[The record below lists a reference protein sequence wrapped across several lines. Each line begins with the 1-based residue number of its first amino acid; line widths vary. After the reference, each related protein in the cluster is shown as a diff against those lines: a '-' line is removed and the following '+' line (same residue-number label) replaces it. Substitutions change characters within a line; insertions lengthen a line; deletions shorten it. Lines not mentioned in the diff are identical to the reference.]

1 MRFEVIENVTNEY
14 MTMAIEGSSK
24 ATVIVS
30 YKGLGPENHLVS
42 NGPKVTR
49 CLERE
54 VMNEEYLPLDL
65 SNSKYTSMNRLF
77 ITERAH
83 ILYVWFFLEEEII

>member
-30 YKGLGPENHLVS
+30 YEGLGPENHLVFEWARNYS
-42 NGPKVTR
+42 IFNKGNY
-49 CLERE
+49 E
-54 VMNEEYLPLDL
+54 
-65 SNSKYTSMNRLF
+65 
-77 ITERAH
+77 
-83 ILYVWFFLEEEII
+83 